1 MYSPKVFH
9 CVQKDCLFER
19 LYQNEQFVTI
29 INPKVEFCVAVSS
42 LVFSQS
48 LISLDLIEDFLELAN
63 REKTDK
69 EKPPIYKGECE
80 LV

>member
-1 MYSPKVFH
+1 MCFP
-9 CVQKDCLFER
+9 
-19 LYQNEQFVTI
+19 
-29 INPKVEFCVAVSS
+29 VSAFS

-69 EKPPIYKGECE
+69 EKPPIYKGECHLE
-80 LV
+80 QLQS

>member
-1 MYSPKVFH
+1 M
-9 CVQKDCLFER
+9 LW
-19 LYQNEQFVTI
+19 
-29 INPKVEFCVAVSS
+29 FCVSVFS

-69 EKPPIYKGECE
+69 DKAPIYKGECQ
-80 LV
+80 LGQLQS

>member
-1 MYSPKVFH
+1 LCFPVSVF
-9 CVQKDCLFER
+9 
-19 LYQNEQFVTI
+19 
-29 INPKVEFCVAVSS
+29 S

-69 EKPPIYKGECE
+69 EKPPIYKGECHLE
-80 LV
+80 QCKANNTYTNLYSVQRQWIWKNRFH